1 MQLSDYYLERIKETN
16 SFNDLFHLHLWLFDD
31 PRNTENKNAIDI
43 EKSIFV
49 LSGWYIEGFNAENID
64 FLALQSYI
72 EQKKPTIKNQYI
84 KILYDIVYIKV
95 LFELKIFQNIQH
107 LLNSWFND
115 LIVLI
120 QDFQNNDQANSLLNL
135 IFTYLKLF
143 KNTNNKNKFK
153 DELIKVIGLIKNF
166 SDNAEKCTIF
176 CDEKLLSFLSKD
188 EKIDL
193 ISCFY
198 KYLESI
204 SNKIGDTDKV
214 NLFLVGTYFMEFF
227 KKSLNLCEK
236 YQLHDL
242 KHEICDY
249 IIHESLVNLNKNIS
263 ANSIQVFYTV
273 KFLLDLSKFHKNSK
287 EVKNLILLNI
297 IKTSQDFYRDINLNS
312 KLIKQE
318 LSQEFLQLI
327 EIYKDVYSKHSSFEC
342 LVDISYKFFNILRNT
357 HGKPNYEPH
366 PSMIATQLIF
376 DESGIVIGNIKGD
389 EAIYIDK
396 SKYFIFEYTKILD
409 YQIGHIS
416 KKDDFKDT
424 LLNTTLFE
432 SNDDKHIRNS
442 IADFLNDDYY
452 GFVVRCVPLIE
463 KKLRLI
469 LRQLGEAD
477 ITENRLGGFDFRP
490 MNAFM
495 SSDIIKE
502 TFTEPVQF
510 MFKII
515 YDDRRGFNL
524 RNKIAHGI
532 AEADEITRFHALLV
546 LFTIIYL
553 ANIKFIRK

>member
-1 MQLSDYYLERIKETN
+1 MQLPDYYLEQNTEV
-16 SFNDLFHLHLWLFDD
+16 SGFNDLFHLHLFDHSG
-31 PRNTENKNAIDI
+31 NTEIKNIIDI

-49 LSGWYIEGFNAENID
+49 LSGWDIEGFNPESID

-84 KILYDIVYIKV
+84 KILYDIAYIKV
-95 LFELKIFQNIQH
+95 LFELKTFQNIQN

-115 LIVLI
+115 LKILM
-120 QDFQNNDQANSLLNL
+120 QNFQNDDHANSLLNL
-135 IFTYLKLF
+135 ICTYLELF
-143 KNTNNKNKFK
+143 KNTNDENTFK
-153 DELIKVIGLIKNF
+153 KELTKVIELIKNF

-176 CDEKLLSFLSKD
+176 CDEKLLSFLSEK

-198 KYLESI
+198 KYLESV

-214 NLFLVGTYFMEFF
+214 NLFLVGEYFMEFF

-273 KFLLDLSKFHKNSK
+273 KSLLDLSKFHKNSK

-297 IKTSQDFYRDINLNS
+297 IKTSQDFYRDIHSKSEIIEHQYPKEHQDALNKERDKITNLDTNAS
-312 KLIKQE
+312 LA
-318 LSQEFLQLI
+318 F
-327 EIYKDVYSKHSSFEC
+327 
-342 LVDISYKFFNILRNT
+342 ISYKFFRILEYT
-357 HGKPNYEPH
+357 YGKTDNEFH
-366 PSMIATQLIF
+366 FSMIANQLIF
-376 DESGIVIGNIKGD
+376 DESGLVVGNVKND
-389 EAIYIDK
+389 EDRYIDK
-396 SKYFIFEYTKILD
+396 SKNLIITHSQILNYYLIPISEKID
-409 YQIGHIS
+409 Y
-416 KKDDFKDT
+416 KDT
-424 LLNTTLFE
+424 LLSIQLFK
-432 SNDDKHIRNS
+432 SNDDKHIKNA
-442 IADFLNDDYY
+442 IVDFLNDDYY
-452 GFVVRCVPLIE
+452 GFVVRSVPLIE

>member
-1 MQLSDYYLERIKETN
+1 M
-16 SFNDLFHLHLWLFDD
+16 
-31 PRNTENKNAIDI
+31 
-43 EKSIFV
+43 
-49 LSGWYIEGFNAENID
+49 
-64 FLALQSYI
+64 
-72 EQKKPTIKNQYI
+72 
-84 KILYDIVYIKV
+84 
-95 LFELKIFQNIQH
+95 
-107 LLNSWFND
+107 
-115 LIVLI
+115 
-120 QDFQNNDQANSLLNL
+120 
-135 IFTYLKLF
+135 
-143 KNTNNKNKFK
+143 
-153 DELIKVIGLIKNF
+153 
-166 SDNAEKCTIF
+166 
-176 CDEKLLSFLSKD
+176 
-188 EKIDL
+188 
-193 ISCFY
+193 
-198 KYLESI
+198 ESV

-214 NLFLVGTYFMEFF
+214 NLFLVGIYFMEFF

-242 KHEICDY
+242 KHKICNY

-297 IKTSQDFYRDINLNS
+297 IKTSQDFYRDIRAKS
-312 KLIKQE
+312 E
-318 LSQEFLQLI
+318 VI
-327 EIYKDVYSKHSSFEC
+327 EYQYSKEHQDLLNKERDNFLKLDTNKS
-342 LVDISYKFFNILRNT
+342 LVFISCKFFEILNHT
-357 HGKPNYEPH
+357 YGKPNYEFH
-366 PSMIATQLIF
+366 FSMIATQLIF
-376 DESGIVIGNIKGD
+376 DESGIAIGNIKGD

-396 SKYFIFEYTKILD
+396 SKNLIITYIQILNYYLMPISEKID
-409 YQIGHIS
+409 Y
-416 KKDDFKDT
+416 KDT
-424 LLNTTLFE
+424 LLNIQLFK